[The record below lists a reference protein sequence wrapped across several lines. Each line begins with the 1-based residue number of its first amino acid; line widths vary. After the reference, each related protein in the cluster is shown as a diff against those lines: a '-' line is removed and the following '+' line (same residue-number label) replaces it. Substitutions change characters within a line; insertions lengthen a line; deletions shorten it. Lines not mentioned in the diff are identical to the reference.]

1 MFKKLS
7 RNSRRNS
14 FRVLFTRLAVVV
26 LLAAWSFPGRAGAQS
41 SSPAGAVDD
50 DAAIRRVA
58 ELYMSF
64 EPAKLR
70 EGFYASSN
78 LYVAGPQGE
87 LRVIPFDKFLENV
100 QKGEV
105 SGRAKPKSA
114 IDFIDRA
121 GTAAIVKITEHSA
134 DATVVDYLSLVRS
147 SDGWKVVAKTFYVDH
162 TPQAAAPASSG
173 TLSGTSSGNSSGSS
187 AAAAA
192 APAAGAA
199 SASPP
204 PENPCGAGAEI
215 RAFDYMLGD
224 WTTSDL
230 PAPAGGTAFGAS
242 HTETILGG
250 CAIREHRHIEQAGK
264 TLFNADVIW
273 GYDVTTK
280 RMLLYYV
287 DDASR
292 TQLYEGRREN
302 GRWEFYRDRPD
313 KDGTI
318 VTIRVSYAPAGNGFT
333 QTVHRSHD
341 HGATWEPGQSVTT
354 YAPK

>member
-1 MFKKLS
+1 MI
-7 RNSRRNS
+7 RR
-14 FRVLFTRLAVVV
+14 LLTRLAVVV
-26 LLAAWSFPGRAGAQS
+26 LLAAGSF
-41 SSPAGAVDD
+41 SSPAGARSNSQVGVTDD
-50 DAAIRRVA
+50 EAAIRRVA

-64 EPAKLR
+64 EPEKLR
-70 EGFYASSN
+70 EGFYPSSN

-114 IDFIDRA
+114 IDFIDRS
-121 GTAAIVKITEHSA
+121 GTAAVVKITEHSA

-147 SDGWKVVAKTFYVDH
+147 SEGWKVVAKIFYVDR
-162 TPQAAAPASSG
+162 TPQAAAPGASGASAGSG
-173 TLSGTSSGNSSGSS
+173 AAANSRATSTSS
-187 AAAAA
+187 
-192 APAAGAA
+192 
-199 SASPP
+199 P

-224 WTTSDL
+224 WTTSDS

-242 HTETILGG
+242 HTEKILGG

-273 GYDVTTK
+273 GFDVTTK

-287 DDASR
+287 DDGSR

-318 VTIRVSYAPAGNGFT
+318 VTIRVSYAQAGNGFT
-333 QTVHRSHD
+333 QTVHRSKD

-354 YAPK
+354 YNPK